1 MSGGSSSL
9 GNVSR
14 ISALIVDDDP
24 VIRKLHSAMLKSLGI
39 QFQLAVNGK
48 EAVDLYRSGAN
59 IHIVFM
65 DMEMPVMNGMEA
77 TKELR
82 AMGVSSI
89 IVGVSS
95 RCSDEEREEFI
106 SAGLDHCYAK
116 PLTVAKIKSLLEG
129 IKY

>member
-48 EAVDLYRSGAN
+48 EA
-59 IHIVFM
+59 
-65 DMEMPVMNGMEA
+65 A

>member
-59 IHIVFM
+59 IHI
-65 DMEMPVMNGMEA
+65 A